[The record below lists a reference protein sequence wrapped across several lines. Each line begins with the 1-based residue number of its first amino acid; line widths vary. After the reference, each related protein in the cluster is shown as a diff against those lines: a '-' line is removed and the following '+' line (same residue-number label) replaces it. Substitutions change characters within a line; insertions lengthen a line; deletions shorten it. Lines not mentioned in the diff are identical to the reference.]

1 MAGIRILR
9 PRPSTLVCL
18 SFVEV
23 RLGGGFLERA
33 LGSELGSEEEADGM
47 MAKEVEEEEEE
58 SRSWRGKFV
67 L

>member
-1 MAGIRILR
+1 MAGIRIRR

-18 SFVEV
+18 SLVEV
-23 RLGGGFLERA
+23 RFGGGFLERA
-33 LGSELGSEEEADGM
+33 LGSEEEADGM

-58 SRSWRGKFV
+58 SRSWRGKFG

>member
-9 PRPSTLVCL
+9 PRPSTLVCR

-33 LGSELGSEEEADGM
+33 LGSELGSVEEGM

-58 SRSWRGKFV
+58 SRSWRGK
-67 L
+67 LGR

>member
-1 MAGIRILR
+1 M
-9 PRPSTLVCL
+9 CL
-18 SFVEV
+18 SLVEV
-23 RLGGGFLERA
+23 RFGGGFLERA

-58 SRSWRGKFV
+58 SRSWRGKFG